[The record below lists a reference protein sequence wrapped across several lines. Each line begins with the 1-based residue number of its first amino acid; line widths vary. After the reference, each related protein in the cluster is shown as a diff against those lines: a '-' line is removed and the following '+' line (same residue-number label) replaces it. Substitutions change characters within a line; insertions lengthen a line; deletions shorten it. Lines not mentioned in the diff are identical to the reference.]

1 MFRVFGAPVSPN
13 RAADR
18 SKRAPGPA
26 ARFHPVASVGR
37 RASGGEMM
45 GTKLV
50 LTAALLSL
58 ATPAFAADII
68 APAPVKAPVPAA
80 IFTWTGF
87 YIGAHGGGAWSKWT
101 GIDPTDPTAVWT
113 SVTASG
119 GIVGGQ
125 IGGNYQIGNV
135 VVGLE
140 GTGAWSSVTLNAGG
154 PFGGGAGFTLSLK
167 NDYIATVAG
176 RFGVAFD
183 RVLLYAKGGAAFTR
197 DKYNANNGLAGALA
211 GSASGSFNRTGW
223 LAGGGV
229 EWMFMPN
236 WSVRAEYNYM
246 GFAAITEQP
255 ATSGNLAATPAN
267 VKLNIQTGTVGV
279 NYHF

>member
-1 MFRVFGAPVSPN
+1 
-13 RAADR
+13 
-18 SKRAPGPA
+18 
-26 ARFHPVASVGR
+26 
-37 RASGGEMM
+37 M
-45 GTKLV
+45 GKKLV
-50 LTAALLSL
+50 LASALLSL
-58 ATPAFAADII
+58 ASPAFAADII
-68 APAPVKAPVPAA
+68 APVAVKAQVPAQ
-80 IFTWTGF
+80 IFSWTGF
-87 YIGAHGGGAWSKWT
+87 YVGAHGGGAWSKWS
-101 GIDPTDPTAVWT
+101 GMDPTDPAATWS

-125 IGGNYQIGNV
+125 IGGNYQISNF

-140 GTGAWSSVTLNAGG
+140 GTGAWSSVTLNTGG
-154 PFGGGAGFTLSLK
+154 PFGGGAGFNLSLK

-197 DKYNANNGLAGALA
+197 DRYSANNGLAGPLA

-236 WSVRAEYNYM
+236 WSVRAEYNYL
-246 GFAAITEQP
+246 GFGAITEQP
-255 ATSGNLAATPAN
+255 VTTGNLAVTPAN
-267 VKLNIQTGTVGV
+267 VKLNIQTGTIGV

>member
-1 MFRVFGAPVSPN
+1 
-13 RAADR
+13 
-18 SKRAPGPA
+18 
-26 ARFHPVASVGR
+26 
-37 RASGGEMM
+37 
-45 GTKLV
+45 
-50 LTAALLSL
+50 
-58 ATPAFAADII
+58 
-68 APAPVKAPVPAA
+68 
-80 IFTWTGF
+80 
-87 YIGAHGGGAWSKWT
+87 
-101 GIDPTDPTAVWT
+101 
-113 SVTASG
+113 VTASG
-119 GIVGGQ
+119 GVVGGQ
-125 IGGNYQIGNV
+125 IGGNYQISNF

-154 PFGGGAGFTLSLK
+154 PFGGGAGFNLSLK

-197 DKYNANNGLAGALA
+197 DKYSANNGLAGALA
-211 GSASGSFNRTGW
+211 GSANGSFNRTGW

-236 WSVRAEYNYM
+236 WSVRAEYNYL
-246 GFAAITEQP
+246 GFGSITEQP
-255 ATSGNLAATPAN
+255 VTTGNLVASPAN

>member
-1 MFRVFGAPVSPN
+1 MGV
-13 RAADR
+13 
-18 SKRAPGPA
+18 
-26 ARFHPVASVGR
+26 
-37 RASGGEMM
+37 EIM

-58 ATPAFAADII
+58 ATPAFSADII
-68 APAPVKAPVPAA
+68 APAPVKAPVAA
-80 IFTWTGF
+80 QIFSWTGF
-87 YIGAHGGGAWSKWT
+87 YIGAHGGGAWSRWT
-101 GIDPTDPTAVWT
+101 GIDPADPTATWS

-119 GIVGGQ
+119 GVVGGQ
-125 IGGNYQIGNV
+125 IGGNYQISNV
-135 VVGLE
+135 VLGLE
-140 GTGAWSSVTLNAGG
+140 GTGAWSSVTLSSNS
-154 PFGGGAGFTLSLK
+154 PFGGGAGFIFSLK

-176 RFGVAFD
+176 RLGVAFD

-197 DKYNANNGLAGALA
+197 DKYYVNNGLAGALA

-246 GFAAITEQP
+246 SFGAITEQP
-255 ATSGNLAATPAN
+255 VTTGNLVATPAN

>member
-1 MFRVFGAPVSPN
+1 
-13 RAADR
+13 
-18 SKRAPGPA
+18 
-26 ARFHPVASVGR
+26 
-37 RASGGEMM
+37 M
-45 GTKLV
+45 GVEVMGKKLV
-50 LTAALLSL
+50 LASALLSL
-58 ATPAFAADII
+58 ASPAFAADII
-68 APAPVKAPVPAA
+68 APAPAKAPVPAQ
-80 IFTWTGF
+80 IFSWTGF
-87 YIGAHGGGAWSKWT
+87 YIGAHGGGAWSKWS
-101 GIDPTDPTAVWT
+101 GIDPTDPTATWS

-119 GIVGGQ
+119 GVAGGQ
-125 IGGNYQIGNV
+125 IGGNYQISNV

-140 GTGAWSSVTLNAGG
+140 GSGAWSSVTLSSNS
-154 PFGGGAGFTLSLK
+154 PFGGGAGFIFSLK

-197 DKYNANNGLAGALA
+197 DKYYVDNGLAGALA

-246 GFAAITEQP
+246 GFGAITELP
-255 ATSGNLAATPAN
+255 VTTGNLVATPAN

>member
-1 MFRVFGAPVSPN
+1 
-13 RAADR
+13 
-18 SKRAPGPA
+18 
-26 ARFHPVASVGR
+26 
-37 RASGGEMM
+37 M
-45 GTKLV
+45 GKKLI

-58 ATPAFAADII
+58 ATPVFAADII
-68 APAPVKAPVPAA
+68 EPAPVVKAPIVPAL

-101 GIDPTDPTAVWT
+101 GMDPTDPAATWS

-119 GIVGGQ
+119 GVVGGQ
-125 IGGNYQIGNV
+125 IGGNYQISNF

-154 PFGGGAGFTLSLK
+154 PFGGGAGFNLSLK

-197 DKYNANNGLAGALA
+197 DKYSANNGLAGALA
-211 GSASGSFNRTGW
+211 GSANGSFNRTGW

-236 WSVRAEYNYM
+236 WSVRAEYNYL
-246 GFAAITEQP
+246 GFGSITEQP
-255 ATSGNLAATPAN
+255 VTTGNLVASPAN